1 MMSPVLQPQIQSGLG
16 SDMTLWACLDINGW
30 QKKEKKKMRIS
41 RTNTPTLGS
50 VIISLEKGKKT
61 EHLTITDNQ
70 RFKPCQVPL
79 SPLYSHFSPSAL
91 HPLWMCHYAHPALAF
106 SPHVRCLFLEIRSL
120 SAEKQMGTALVPGRL
135 DVKFMLTCSGLR
147 CYMHLCFCCRERRR
161 RKKDTFLI
169 SCRKWPEFSH
179 QPVL

>member
-30 QKKEKKKMRIS
+30 QKKEKKRWEYLEQTHP
-41 RTNTPTLGS
+41 RWAQ
-50 VIISLEKGKKT
+50 SLSLWRRGKKT

-120 SAEKQMGTALVPGRL
+120 SAERLWWEADGHGPCARQIRCKVHVDLQWATLLYALV
-135 DVKFMLTCSGLR
+135 
-147 CYMHLCFCCRERRR
+147 
-161 RKKDTFLI
+161 FL
-169 SCRKWPEFSH
+169 
-179 QPVL
+179 L

>member
-1 MMSPVLQPQIQSGLG
+1 MFRHKW
-16 SDMTLWACLDINGW
+16 MT
-30 QKKEKKKMRIS
+30 KKRKKKMRIS

-120 SAEKQMGTALVPGRL
+120 SAERL
-135 DVKFMLTCSGLR
+135 WWEADGHGPCAR
-147 CYMHLCFCCRERRR
+147 HLCFCCRERRR

>member
-30 QKKEKKKMRIS
+30 QKKGKKKMRIS

-120 SAEKQMGTALVPGRL
+120 SAERLWWEADGHGPCARQIRCKVHVDLQWATLLYALV
-135 DVKFMLTCSGLR
+135 
-147 CYMHLCFCCRERRR
+147 
-161 RKKDTFLI
+161 FL
-169 SCRKWPEFSH
+169 
-179 QPVL
+179 L